1 MNILVKN
8 IITFILLTISY
19 FCDIVITDQNGFATT
34 VLLFIIPALQES
46 VDEIVEAKNN
56 HQSLATLPN
65 VVNLIV
71 IAVSIVMI
79 IVAAVVIIKG
89 FTLAQPVFI
98 ILKIIACVYPG
109 KILINIIKEIF

>member
-19 FCDIVITDQNGFATT
+19 FCDIVITDQAGFATT

-71 IAVSIVMI
+71 LAVSIVMI

-89 FTLAQPVFI
+89 FALAQLVFV

-109 KILINIIKEIF
+109 KTLINIIKEIF